1 MSDFSEEFEMYA
13 TDIQQQVLARS
24 ETEGE
29 EEFAENIFTQM
40 MMEVLGDA
48 GELEDTEMCPYRA
61 TGIQVSA
68 WGISGDDECLDLL
81 VTFHTGETPPRTVT
95 QTEMNAHFK
104 RLKEFAAKAM
114 GGFCDKLEESSQV
127 FDAAYRIY
135 EIKENLTRIRF
146 FLLTDGIVKAD
157 APPASDMDRW
167 QVTYQVWDLE
177 RFYRL
182 ASSGRQQEPI
192 EIDFEAVAGAPIPCL
207 AQPASSPDYAAYL
220 AIIPGPVLAKLY
232 GDYGSRL
239 LERNVRS
246 FLQARGKINMGIR
259 RTILKEPHMFLA
271 YNNGLSATAES
282 VEIAE
287 LPGGGVGIKSIKD
300 FQVVNGGQTTASIFH
315 ALKRDKAD
323 LSALFVQAKLTVI
336 REAQRMDDIVPLISE
351 YANSQNKVQTADFAA
366 NDVYH
371 REMERLSR
379 TIWAPAREGTQR
391 QTHWYY
397 ERARGQYQ
405 DDLARERTPG
415 RQKDF
420 KTINPTTQLFTKTD
434 LAKFIQTW
442 SQRPHIVSR
451 GAQFCFND
459 FRSKL
464 EEHQAAEGQLGEHY
478 FEALAAKAILFHS
491 AERII
496 KAMGYPGYRANLI
509 TYTLARLSH
518 DTKGRIDLDRIWREQ
533 KLSIALEGAIA
544 DVCKHTWNHITTAS
558 GSGNVT
564 QYCKQEA
571 CWSAFLQHPVP
582 VPWLLASELKET
594 GADSAAVVVKDKRPE
609 CVKKVAAISPDIWFD
624 VASWGQRTGLI
635 SGLDVQIATAIATD
649 LGYGKEPSPKQS
661 TAGWKLIEDARR
673 QGYRG

>member
-1 MSDFSEEFEMYA
+1 M
-13 TDIQQQVLARS
+13 
-24 ETEGE
+24 
-29 EEFAENIFTQM
+29 
-40 MMEVLGDA
+40 
-48 GELEDTEMCPYRA
+48 
-61 TGIQVSA
+61 
-68 WGISGDDECLDLL
+68 
-81 VTFHTGETPPRTVT
+81 
-95 QTEMNAHFK
+95 
-104 RLKEFAAKAM
+104 
-114 GGFCDKLEESSQV
+114 
-127 FDAAYRIY
+127 
-135 EIKENLTRIRF
+135 
-146 FLLTDGIVKAD
+146 
-157 APPASDMDRW
+157 
-167 QVTYQVWDLE
+167 
-177 RFYRL
+177 
-182 ASSGRQQEPI
+182 
-192 EIDFEAVAGAPIPCL
+192 
-207 AQPASSPDYAAYL
+207 
-220 AIIPGPVLAKLY
+220 
-232 GDYGSRL
+232 
-239 LERNVRS
+239 RS

-287 LPGGGVGIKSIKD
+287 LPGGGVGIRSIKD

-420 KTINPTTQLFTKTD
+420 KTINPTAQLFTKTD

-464 EEHQAAEGQLGEHY
+464 EDHQAAEGQLGEHY

-496 KAMGYPGYRANLI
+496 KAMGYAGYRANLV

-518 DTKGRIDLDRIWREQ
+518 DTKGRIDLGRIWREQ
-533 KLSIALEGAIA
+533 KLTLALEGAIA
-544 DVCKHTWNHITTAS
+544 DMSKHTWEHITTAS

-571 CWSAFLQHPVP
+571 CWTAFLAHPVP
-582 VPWLLASELKET
+582 VPKLLAGELKDAT
-594 GADSAAVVVKDKRPE
+594 VDPAAIIVKDKRPE
-609 CVKKVAAISPDIWFD
+609 SVKKVAAISPDIWFD
-624 VASWGQRTGLI
+624 VAAWGQRTGLI

>member
-1 MSDFSEEFEMYA
+1 MSEFPDEFELYA
-13 TDIQQQVLARS
+13 TDVQQQVLARS
-24 ETEGE
+24 ETEDE
-29 EEFAENIFTQM
+29 SEFPENAFTQM
-40 MMEVLGDA
+40 MTEILSDA
-48 GELEDTEMCPYRA
+48 GELEEAELCPYRA

-68 WGISGDDECLDLL
+68 WGVSGDDECLDLL
-81 VTFHTGETPPRTVT
+81 VTLHTGEAPPRTIT
-95 QTEMNAHFK
+95 QAEMTAHFK
-104 RLKEFAAKAM
+104 RLKDFAAKAM
-114 GGFCDKLEESSQV
+114 GGFCDKLEESSRA
-127 FDAAYRIY
+127 FDAAHRIY
-135 EIKENLTRIRF
+135 EVKENLTRIRF

-157 APPASDMDRW
+157 APAATDMDRW

-192 EIDFEAVAGAPIPCL
+192 EIDFEAATGAAIPCL
-207 AQPASSPDYAAYL
+207 AQPEASPDYAAYL
-220 AIIPGPVLAKLY
+220 AIIPGTVLARLY

-282 VEIAE
+282 VEVVE
-287 LPGGGVGIKSIKD
+287 LPGGGLGIKSVKD

-336 REAQRMDDIVPLISE
+336 SNGKSMNDIVPLISE

-371 REMERLSR
+371 RDLERLSR

-405 DDLARERTPG
+405 DALAIERTPG

-420 KTINPTTQLFTKTD
+420 KTINPPAQLFTKTD

-442 SQRPHIVSR
+442 AQHPHIVSR

-464 EEHQAAEGQLGEHY
+464 EEHQEVEGQLGEHY
-478 FEALAAKAILFHS
+478 FEALVAKALLFHE

-496 KAMGYPGYRANLI
+496 KTMGYAGYRANLV

-518 DTKGRIDLDRIWREQ
+518 DTKGRIDLSRIWREQ
-533 KLSIALEGAIA
+533 RLSPSLEGAIA
-544 DVCKHTWNHITTAS
+544 DVSKHTWDHITTAS

-564 QYCKQEA
+564 QYCKQET
-571 CWSAFLQHPVP
+571 CWKAFLEHPVP
-582 VPWLLASELKET
+582 VPKMLASELKEANT
-594 GADSAAVVVKDKRPE
+594 DSAVAAVKDKRPE
-609 CVKKVAAISPDIWFD
+609 SVKKVMAITPDTWFD
-624 VASWGQRTGLI
+624 VAAWGQRTGLI
-635 SGLDVQIATAIATD
+635 NGMDVQVATAIATD
-649 LGYGKEPSPKQS
+649 LGYGKQPSPKQS
-661 TAGWKLIEDARR
+661 TAGWKLIEAARR